1 VRMNGPTRAPG
12 EEIAYEEG
20 ISPRQCYIMLGLVAL
35 IFATVTVIVTVP
47 LGW

>member
-1 VRMNGPTRAPG
+1 MNGPTRAPG

-20 ISPRQCYIMLGLVAL
+20 ITSQQCYIMLGLVAL
-35 IFATVTVIVTVP
+35 IFVTVIVIVTVP